1 MVKSVIRHTIMA
13 ECKEDYDQI
22 TEINNL
28 AFNQLNEGVL
38 ISKLRGTNKY
48 ISELS
53 LVAEFQNELIGHIL
67 FYPLDII
74 SKKKI

>member
-1 MVKSVIRHTIMA
+1 MA

-22 TEINNL
+22 TEIYNL